1 MGSVLFVM
9 LAAMISGDSS
19 PSRIA
24 ADVVS
29 GIAFLGADV
38 IIRDGVNVRG
48 LITAATFA
56 SAHAGR
62 SRQRRRSGN
71 AHGPGACRAAQPRPA
86 TPRGDANAIKGL
98 GEVARL
104 EDRYEGAAGR
114 YERALALY
122 RQIQIGDRLGEANT
136 LLTQG
141 RLARA
146 MGELDRARAAYREA
160 ERIYRA
166 IGRDRDAEQAAAE
179 AKELPA

>member
-24 ADVVS
+24 AHVVS
-29 GIAFLGADV
+29 GIAFLGAGV

-86 TPRGDANAIKGL
+86 RPRGDANAIKGL

-104 EDRYEGAAGR
+104 EDRYEEAAGR

-122 RQIQIGDRLGEANT
+122 RQIGDRLGEANT